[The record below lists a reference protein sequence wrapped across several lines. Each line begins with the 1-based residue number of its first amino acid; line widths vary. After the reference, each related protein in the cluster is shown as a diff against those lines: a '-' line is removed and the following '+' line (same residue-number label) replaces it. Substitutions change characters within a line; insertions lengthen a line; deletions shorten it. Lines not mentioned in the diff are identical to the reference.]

1 MQVSFPSSSL
11 LLIVLFST
19 GDTAVSAFL
28 QGMEEGMHMGKIK
41 RNVSSCLGGGSG
53 ERNSSCLVY
62 YQMNFVVVHASV
74 CA

>member
-1 MQVSFPSSSL
+1 
-11 LLIVLFST
+11 
-19 GDTAVSAFL
+19 
-28 QGMEEGMHMGKIK
+28 MHMGKIK